1 MRIKNKILWGLTENS
16 DFRRGIMKKTIYRW
30 DCLKRGLG
38 QFADLKGGSAKKRG
52 MVFLRGVPRCVTR
65 GGEAEKD
72 LPCPF
77 SKVGKK
83 CPNFSNKM
91 PIVVI

>member
-65 GGEAEKD
+65 GGGGREG
-72 LPCPF
+72 
-77 SKVGKK
+77 ST
-83 CPNFSNKM
+83 M
-91 PIVVI
+91 PIFKSWKKVS